1 MVVIGCEKF
10 LLSIITS
17 EVLDLHRFATTAH
30 YSGGFDLLGN
40 NPVMNFFID
49 VPLKVVK
56 LAVLFSTYGIIYL
69 GQLKRPEMTYLIFGR
84 IKFTK
89 FTDFT
94 GGMEMTRMIHW
105 VSFFP
110 LYTMKIV
117 VSSQNVY

>member
-1 MVVIGCEKF
+1 M
-10 LLSIITS
+10 
-17 EVLDLHRFATTAH
+17 
-30 YSGGFDLLGN
+30 LGN

-94 GGMEMTRMIHW
+94 GGMEMTGMIHW

-110 LYTMKIV
+110 LDENLRFLPKCLSNHTA
-117 VSSQNVY
+117 SFSHFSH

>member
-1 MVVIGCEKF
+1 M
-10 LLSIITS
+10 
-17 EVLDLHRFATTAH
+17 
-30 YSGGFDLLGN
+30 LGN

-56 LAVLFSTYGIIYL
+56 LAVLFSTYGILYL
-69 GQLKRPEMTYLIFGR
+69 GQLKRPGMTYLIFGR

-94 GGMEMTRMIHW
+94 GGMEMTGMIHW
-105 VSFFP
+105 VSFFR

-117 VSSQNVY
+117 VSFQNVYQTIRQAFPIFLTKLEIATFRSRRDYSSKKSNNF